1 MKSKASSKFW
11 KAYNDLPFAI
21 QKLQQS
27 NTDFGLKR
35 LLTHPFNL
43 KKSKSFVPEEL
54 RIPIPPL
61 LSWMEIRRFG
71 FGLDLMRNTN
81 Y

>member
-1 MKSKASSKFW
+1 MIFHLQFK
-11 KAYNDLPFAI
+11 
-21 QKLQQS
+21 KLQRS

-35 LLTHPFNL
+35 PRTYPFNL
-43 KKSKSFVPEEL
+43 KKFKPFGPAES
-54 RIPIPPL
+54 RIPIAPS

-81 Y
+81 C